1 MQKEKETHMEF
12 LKQLQTGEGAEGKR
26 CTIFLCIIYHSS
38 ECSTNVHEG
47 GIIRV
52 QNIFIIEP

>member
-12 LKQLQTGEGAEGKR
+12 LKLLQTGEGAEGKR

-38 ECSTNVHEG
+38 ECSKNVHEG
-47 GIIRV
+47 GII
-52 QNIFIIEP
+52 